1 MEINKITL
9 YSLAFLLLSS
19 CVIKNPNT
27 KQDNGNSENF
37 ESQFGPMLKSY
48 KDFYYEKWE
57 PQHSD
62 LKDSCCFYYTFN
74 FIYSNDTLFA
84 ALSGN
89 DLCFSFRYAFEDFSL
104 RKETKGVI
112 NCGNDSVLL
121 YVYNLPDNYL
131 PEHYP
136 QIILSDA
143 QQSFNYYEKNVPQ
156 DMCRDDFLDIYYFD
170 SRGEIQKISKSYEWY
185 LDMIFP
191 EYRQ

>member
-1 MEINKITL
+1 MGINKITL

-19 CVIKNPNT
+19 CIVKNSIT
-27 KQDNGNSENF
+27 TLDNEYSGNF
-37 ESQFGPMLKSY
+37 ESQFGPILKNY

-84 ALSGN
+84 VLSGN
-89 DLCFSFRYAFEDFSL
+89 DLCFSFDLDIEDFSL
-104 RKETKGVI
+104 RKEIKGVT
-112 NCGNDSVLL
+112 NSGNDSIIF

-136 QIILSDA
+136 EMILSDA
-143 QQSFNYYEKNVPQ
+143 QQSYNYYEKNVRQ
-156 DMCRDDFLDIYYFD
+156 EMLIEDFLYIYYFD
-170 SRGEIQKISKSYEWY
+170 SKGQIQKISKSYEWY
-185 LDMIFP
+185 LDMTFP